1 LFSLQEGQIMIEG
14 WLEVRHPA
22 DYPAWRSSAASNICG
37 LNTRKLNNAAWKVI
51 GLQKVS

>member
-22 DYPAWRSSAASNICG
+22 DYQAWRSSAASNIYG
-37 LNTRKLNNAAWKVI
+37 PE
-51 GLQKVS
+51 

>member
-22 DYPAWRSSAASNICG
+22 DYPAWRSLAASNICG
-37 LNTRKLNNAAWKVI
+37 PAAWNVI
-51 GLQKVS
+51 GQQKAS